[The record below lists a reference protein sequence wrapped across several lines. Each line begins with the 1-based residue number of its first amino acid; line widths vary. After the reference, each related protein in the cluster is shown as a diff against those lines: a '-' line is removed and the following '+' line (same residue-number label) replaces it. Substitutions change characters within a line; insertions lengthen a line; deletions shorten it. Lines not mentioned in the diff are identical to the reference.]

1 MANHPCKLRTCHTL
15 AFFCEPNFFA
25 KFVEKSGELTET
37 NLNIDQLRS
46 YASILSNSTFDKLVR
61 QNNNKYV
68 LSKSKRYDKEFIKF
82 SNPTYKEYFEHI
94 YNALEANYRN
104 EYVYKNSII
113 NKILL
118 GKYSLNT
125 TTAINEFRV
134 GKSIA
139 DLVLLNGTSK
149 VFEIKTELDN
159 AERVINQLKDYK
171 KVFKEIYLVTHNS
184 LISKYKKIIS
194 SDIGLIALT
203 ENHSLKT
210 IREAKENTNI
220 ENKSIIK
227 CLRKVEFSNI
237 IKKYF
242 GELPRVSDF
251 EFFKA
256 CTELIEKIP
265 SSELHDLMM
274 VELKKRNVKEKQALA
289 SENTPMELK
298 HICLCLDFNKRE
310 YTKLSKILSK
320 KLP

>member
-1 MANHPCKLRTCHTL
+1 MVFIQQALHLPHNY
-15 AFFCEPNFFA
+15 FFCQPIFFA
-25 KFVEKSGELTET
+25 KFVEKSGELTEK

-46 YASILSNSTFDKLVR
+46 YASILSNSTFNKLVR

-68 LSKSKRYDKEFIKF
+68 VSKSKRYDKDFIKF

-184 LISKYKKIIS
+184 LISKYKKIVS

-227 CLRKVEFSNI
+227 CLRKVEYSNI
-237 IKKYF
+237 IKKHF
-242 GELPRVSDF
+242 GELPKVSDF
-251 EFFKA
+251 EFFKTCA
-256 CTELIEKIP
+256 ELIEKIP

-274 VELKKRNVKEKQALA
+274 VELKKRNVKEKQALE

>member
-1 MANHPCKLRTCHTL
+1 MT
-15 AFFCEPNFFA
+15 
-25 KFVEKSGELTET
+25 EK

-82 SNPTYKEYFEHI
+82 CNPTYKEYFEHI

-118 GKYSLNT
+118 GKYSLDT

-139 DLVLLNGTSK
+139 DLLLLNGTSK

-184 LISKYKKIIS
+184 LISKYKKIVS

-210 IREAKENTNI
+210 IREAEENTNI

-227 CLRKVEFSNI
+227 CLRKVEYSNI

-242 GELPRVSDF
+242 GELPKVSDF
-251 EFFKA
+251 DFFKA
-256 CTELIEKIP
+256 CAELIEKIP

>member
-1 MANHPCKLRTCHTL
+1 
-15 AFFCEPNFFA
+15 
-25 KFVEKSGELTET
+25 LTEK

-139 DLVLLNGTSK
+139 DLVLLNGTGK

-184 LISKYKKIIS
+184 LISKYKKIVS
-194 SDIGLIALT
+194 SDIGLIALM

-210 IREAKENTNI
+210 IREAKENKNI

-227 CLRKVEFSNI
+227 CLRKVEYSNI

-242 GELPRVSDF
+242 GELPKVSDF
-251 EFFKA
+251 DFFKA

>member
-1 MANHPCKLRTCHTL
+1 MANHPCKLRACHTL
-15 AFFCEPNFFA
+15 AFFCQPDFFY
-25 KFVEKSGELTET
+25 KFVEKCRDLTET
-37 NLNIDQLRS
+37 NLHIDQLRS

-68 LSKSKRYDKEFIKF
+68 LSKSKRFDKEFVKS

-94 YNALEANYRN
+94 YEALTANYRN
-104 EYVYKNSII
+104 EYIYKNSIV

-159 AERVINQLKDYK
+159 AERVINQLRDYK

-184 LISKYKKIIS
+184 LISKYKKIVS
-194 SDIGLIALT
+194 NDIGLIALT
-203 ENHSLKT
+203 DNNALQT
-210 IREAKENTNI
+210 IREAKENTGI
-220 ENKSIIK
+220 ENRSIIK
-227 CLRKVEFSNI
+227 CLRKTEFSSI

-242 GELPRVSDF
+242 GELPNVSDF
-251 EFFKA
+251 EFFSA
-256 CTELIEKIP
+256 CSDLFEQIP
-265 SSELHDLMM
+265 SNELHDLMM

-298 HICLCLDFNKRE
+298 HICLCLDFNKNE
-310 YTKLSKILSK
+310 YIRLNKILSK